1 MRLPRTI
8 VAIFAGLLLLGGG
21 ALLSDRLMPQA
32 SAQET
37 GPTVFAAASLK
48 DALDEVNEA
57 WGSEAGKRARI
68 SYAATSALAKQIAEG
83 APADIFFSAD
93 RDWMDFVEETGRIE
107 PGSRADLLANRIVL
121 IAPENSEATADIEP
135 GFPLANMLG
144 DGRLAMANV
153 DAVPA
158 GKYGKAAL
166 QSLGVWES
174 VEGRVAQAQNV
185 RAALALVAR
194 GEAPLGIVYSTDA
207 RAESRVGIVGT
218 FPDGSHPPIIYP
230 VAQLADA
237 TASSATEFYEFLRGK
252 RAASIFRDLGFEV
265 LSHK

>member
-1 MRLPRTI
+1 MRFRK
-8 VAIFAGLLLLGGG
+8 
-21 ALLSDRLMPQA
+21 ALLATLFAVLAAGGLVSATCL
-32 SAQET
+32 AQEA

-48 DALDEVNEA
+48 NALDGVNAAFEEET
-57 WGSEAGKRARI
+57 GRRARI

-83 APADIFFSAD
+83 APADIFFSANQE
-93 RDWMDFVEETGRIE
+93 WMDYAEETGRLK
-107 PGSRADLLANRIVL
+107 PGSRIDLLANQLVL
-121 IAPENSEATADIEP
+121 VAPKDSKAKTQLVP
-135 GFPLANMLG
+135 GFPLKEMLG
-144 DGRLAMANV
+144 GGHLAMANV

-166 QSLGVWES
+166 QSLGVWDS
-174 VEGRVAQAQNV
+174 VQGDVAQAQNV

-207 RAESRVGIVGT
+207 RAESRVRIVGT

-237 TASSATEFYEFLRGK
+237 TASSATEFFEFLRGK
-252 RAASIFRDLGFEV
+252 RAAEIFREHGFDV
-265 LSHK
+265 LPQY